1 MGKKGEG
8 GEQTNPLAVVLYVR
22 KRGNKVKTL
31 RNPLTKESGNGV
43 TNITRFNVFRSLPL
57 PLASIKFTFLDS
69 CLMNR

>member
-8 GEQTNPLAVVLYVR
+8 GEQTNPLAVVLYMR

-43 TNITRFNVFRSLPL
+43 TNIKGLMFSDRCPSRSPL
-57 PLASIKFTFLDS
+57 SNLHSWILV
-69 CLMNR
+69 